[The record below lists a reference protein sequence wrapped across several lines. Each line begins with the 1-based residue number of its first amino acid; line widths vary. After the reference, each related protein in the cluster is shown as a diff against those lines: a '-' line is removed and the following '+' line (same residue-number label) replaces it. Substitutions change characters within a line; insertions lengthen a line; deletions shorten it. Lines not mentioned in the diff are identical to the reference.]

1 MTVNEM
7 HLQFKV
13 GVDKTD
19 SLNSANF
26 TPAEIDIY
34 LSDAQEQFIEQ
45 RAYGNNFKR
54 ESVEESQ
61 QRVKNLQSITYNTE
75 IPSANFITN
84 TDNKPN
90 GVFVALPAG
99 YRHALEEEVS
109 VTYLDC
115 NGQSQTTRVPVV
127 ALSHDKYAKAVTNP
141 FSKPN
146 LNKVYRLPFGRFG
159 TNNSEHFEII
169 SSPGYTIT
177 KYYLRYLKNPA
188 KINLAGRI
196 IPPATIPFGLSNG
209 TDQGELADEAYREII
224 RMAVRNALGDIE
236 SPRTQE
242 SMQRLNEIE

>member
-61 QRVKNLQSITYNTE
+61 QRVKNLQSIVKN
-75 IPSANFITN
+75 AQITPLAFQVN
-84 TDNKPN
+84 NKPN
-90 GVFVALPAG
+90 GLFVELPTD

-109 VTYLDC
+109 LTYLDC

-127 ALSHDKYAKAVTNP
+127 ALSHDKYGKTITNP

-146 LNKVYRLPFGRFG
+146 INKVYRLPFGRF
-159 TNNSEHFEII
+159 NNAEHFEII
-169 SSPGYTIT
+169 SSPGYTINT
-177 KYYLRYLKNPA
+177 YYLRYLKNPA
-188 KINLAGRI
+188 KINLAARI
-196 IPPATIPFGLSNG
+196 IPPATTPYGLSQG
-209 TDQGELADEAYREII
+209 TDQGELVDEAYREII

-236 SPRTQE
+236 STRTQE